1 MAFTYESGEAIRKGD
16 RVLFH
21 GEPGEVEFVAD
32 ALTGDAAMDWYIKEH
47 GGGVMIIEPKRFGRV
62 FLHETESEEDL
73 VFVSRAE
80 NEALT

>member
-16 RVLFH
+16 GVLFH
-21 GEPGEVEFVAD
+21 GEPGEVEFVVD
-32 ALTGDAAMDWYIKEH
+32 VLTGDAAMDWYVKEL

-62 FLHETESEEDL
+62 FLDEPESDEDL

-80 NEALT
+80 NEAFI